1 MYFDRVG
8 ENLLAFPLI
17 ANTTITYCS
26 IVFLGSVFFLSC
38 SDLLVIVAASMLIM
52 KWQGFLSYVW
62 VPLVLSRYYFVLAFK
77 LCWSCA
83 NCYSVCCE
91 THVRASPP
99 LFFMLTVNMC
109 VITSSDFNQIRRIVS
124 WNRWFGKKLRAQVS
138 SLLYVNYCNPS
149 FLLSVL
155 WMYIPSLNLG
165 FAGLESKLASTAQE
179 VHYTSTA
186 SCLAEAQGCM
196 LVGIQ
201 GF

>member
-91 THVRASPP
+91 TRAFPP

-124 WNRWFGKKLRAQVS
+124 WNGWFGKKLRAQVS
-138 SLLYVNYCNPS
+138 SLLYVN
-149 FLLSVL
+149 
-155 WMYIPSLNLG
+155 
-165 FAGLESKLASTAQE
+165 
-179 VHYTSTA
+179 
-186 SCLAEAQGCM
+186 
-196 LVGIQ
+196 
-201 GF
+201 